1 MRAAPRAAAGPALC
15 AERKSR
21 RLLDRSHSAP
31 NPYASV
37 AITWPSTTPM
47 LCAGHDMDS
56 AGPLNRNRQKPSERK
71 KDEALPPAERSVG
84 DRANAPPIHARARYL
99 WDHAPSRYGPCISP
113 SADIGPLSPHRRPQR
128 IVAPCSFPR
137 SPPSGTSTTSPAPPT
152 SRGRWSAANSRSAR
166 SRSSFGAARNSSG
179 CGPPCTAHP
188 GRGLDRARLV
198 HRTRLRRRAHA
209 SGSRA
214 DGVRA
219 LRDQPADLPGGGQ
232 AVARQRGV
240 SKGASK
246 GASSVV
252 TRESGPV
259 RTSVCETGDG
269 VTRDR

>member
-37 AITWPSTTPM
+37 AITWPSTTAM

-113 SADIGPLSPHRRPQR
+113 SADIGPLSPHRRPQQ

-137 SPPSGTSTTSPAPPT
+137 SPPSGTSTTSQLPLLPGDAGAPRTVAAPARALRLAR
-152 SRGRWSAANSRSAR
+152 RGTPAAA
-166 SRSSFGAARNSSG
+166 
-179 CGPPCTAHP
+179 GP
-188 GRGLDRARLV
+188 RARL
-198 HRTRLRRRAHA
+198 T
-209 SGSRA
+209 
-214 DGVRA
+214 
-219 LRDQPADLPGGGQ
+219 
-232 AVARQRGV
+232 
-240 SKGASK
+240 
-246 GASSVV
+246 
-252 TRESGPV
+252 
-259 RTSVCETGDG
+259 
-269 VTRDR
+269 

>member
-31 NPYASV
+31 NPQASV
-37 AITWPSTTPM
+37 AITWPSTTAM

-56 AGPLNRNRQKPSERK
+56 AGPLNRNRPKPSERK

-137 SPPSGTSTTSPAPPT
+137 SPPSRTSTTSPAPPT

-179 CGPPCTAHP
+179 CGPACTAHL
-188 GRGLDRARLV
+188 GAVSTALAWFIERGFVVALTRQGAGPTEYVLSGTSRLIFPAAAKPSRVSEGPAKGRAR
-198 HRTRLRRRAHA
+198 
-209 SGSRA
+209 S
-214 DGVRA
+214 
-219 LRDQPADLPGGGQ
+219 
-232 AVARQRGV
+232 
-240 SKGASK
+240 
-246 GASSVV
+246 
-252 TRESGPV
+252 
-259 RTSVCETGDG
+259 
-269 VTRDR
+269 

>member
-31 NPYASV
+31 NPQASV
-37 AITWPSTTPM
+37 AITWPSTTAM

-56 AGPLNRNRQKPSERK
+56 AGPLNRNRQKPSETK

-113 SADIGPLSPHRRPQR
+113 SADIGPRSPHRRPQQ

-137 SPPSGTSTTSPAPPT
+137 SPPSRTSTTSPAPPT

-179 CGPPCTAHP
+179 CGPACTAHL
-188 GRGLDRARLV
+188 GAVSTALAWFIERGFVVALTRQGAGPTEYVLSGTSRLIFPAAAKPSRVSEGPAKGRAR
-198 HRTRLRRRAHA
+198 
-209 SGSRA
+209 S
-214 DGVRA
+214 
-219 LRDQPADLPGGGQ
+219 
-232 AVARQRGV
+232 
-240 SKGASK
+240 
-246 GASSVV
+246 
-252 TRESGPV
+252 
-259 RTSVCETGDG
+259 
-269 VTRDR
+269 